1 MIGFAIEFGLIKIV
15 QTNIDL
21 FIWINFITLLI
32 TAIRFFHGN
41 STAAVKNRTMS
52 LGRFMFDVSCIMFQF
67 IFLCLAS
74 NNIDQMYPFLY
85 FMFLLSIMDVFW
97 LFILILITYIEK
109 NEEPTTKKDKLKA
122 YGIWL
127 LLNLISIV
135 VDMCLY
141 NILGVDVVTLS
152 VIILI
157 FYIVITF
164 IDYFVSNQFFYSH
177 KRKD

>member
-1 MIGFAIEFGLIKIV
+1 
-15 QTNIDL
+15 
-21 FIWINFITLLI
+21 
-32 TAIRFFHGN
+32 
-41 STAAVKNRTMS
+41 
-52 LGRFMFDVSCIMFQF
+52 
-67 IFLCLAS
+67 
-74 NNIDQMYPFLY
+74 
-85 FMFLLSIMDVFW
+85 MDVFW